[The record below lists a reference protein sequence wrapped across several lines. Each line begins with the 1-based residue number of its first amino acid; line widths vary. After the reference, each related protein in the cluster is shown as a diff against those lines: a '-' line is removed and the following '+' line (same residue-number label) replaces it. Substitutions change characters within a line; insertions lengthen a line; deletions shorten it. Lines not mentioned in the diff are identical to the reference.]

1 MAPRYP
7 SIPEPAANVSALY
20 SSALALKENAEI
32 TTGLRGDRA
41 LSAVTWQDLVDLQ
54 LILPSQIPVTPSNR

>member
-7 SIPEPAANVSALY
+7 SIPDPAADAVALRAT
-20 SSALALKENAEI
+20 ALALKETVEI
-32 TTGLRGDRA
+32 STGTRGDRS

-54 LILPSQIPVTPSNR
+54 LILPSQVPITPSNR